1 MAGNIAARV
10 LIVAEMI
17 AFVSGPSK
25 EMPVVTGVG
34 AVGGAATQSN
44 I

>member
-1 MAGNIAARV
+1 MEVNTAARV

-25 EMPVVTGVG
+25 EMPDVTGVG

>member
-1 MAGNIAARV
+1 MAVNIAARV
-10 LIVAEMI
+10 PIVVEMI

-25 EMPVVTGVG
+25 EVPVVTGVG